1 MSRSTKPRNPREA
14 QARERALAALARMRR
29 EKLSRQAAARAE
41 HTDPRTMQRYVR
53 SALRQDR
60 PRGRYRATKGDNFR
74 RDLQIPT
81 ALGMV
86 SVKVRGS
93 RQAAILGRYMNALG
107 KNLRGDTE
115 ALKEFEGVKIA
126 GHQLIIDPDTL
137 AALASP
143 GALDIDSLYAAVSEA
158 GR

>member
-1 MSRSTKPRNPREA
+1 MSRSAKPRNPREA

-29 EKLSRQAAARAE
+29 EKSSRQAAARAE
-41 HTDPRTMQRYVR
+41 HTDPRTMQRYVG

-60 PRGRYRATKGDNFR
+60 PRGRFRATKGDNIR

-115 ALKEFEGVKIA
+115 ALKEFEGIKIA
-126 GHQLIIDPDTL
+126 GHELITDPATL
-137 AALASP
+137 AALASVDV
-143 GALDIDSLYAAVSEA
+143 LDIDSLYAAVSEA